1 MITTLII
8 FTIANIV
15 LAWLDANKIIKGT
28 TINHAINGAIYVAM
42 VAIPYFIFHNYF
54 LIGALLFNR
63 LLVFNIALSLFREL
77 EWDYISTSPISIVDK
92 LAKLVFGMNGKLMYA
107 VYLIIF
113 VAFVICTFLV
123 K

>member
-92 LAKLVFGMNGKLMYA
+92 ITKMIFGMNGKLMYA
-107 VYLIIF
+107 VYLAVFIVL
-113 VAFVICTFLV
+113 VACTFLI

>member
-1 MITTLII
+1 MIATLII

-28 TINHAINGAIYVAM
+28 TINHAINGAVYVAM

-54 LIGALLFNR
+54 LIEALLFNR
-63 LLVFNIALSLFREL
+63 LFVFNIALSLFREL